1 MKKSIIATC
10 VTCLLSISA
19 CGPFTLRA
27 SEELPATVVSPE
39 SRAIAFLASEVPR
52 WSRENKC
59 FSCHNNGDAA
69 RALFAAKALPPDV
82 ETKLSDGGT
91 KPLEDTTDWLTH
103 PQRWA
108 HNGGEGEFNDKQL
121 AAIQF
126 AFALAEG
133 IRLGHLDDRR
143 PLIAAA
149 RDVSGFQKPDGAWR
163 TVAAGTLGS
172 PITYGNTLATVVARQ
187 TLIEAGGDRFAKPIA
202 QAERWLRQ
210 QRPQSVLDSA
220 ALLLAFPDGGD
231 PPAVMRRRKC
241 LELIRA
247 GQHTDGGWGPYVNS
261 GPEPFDTAIVVLA
274 LCGLAGDSG
283 IAEQIAEG
291 RSYLVSTQQPDGSWL
306 ETTRPTGDE
315 SYAHRI
321 STTGWA
327 ALALV
332 ATRAGAKKSE

>member
-1 MKKSIIATC
+1 MKKYLIAVF
-10 VTCLLSISA
+10 VTCPLSISA
-19 CGPFTLRA
+19 CGPCA
-27 SEELPATVVSPE
+27 IWAADGPPGEVVSPE
-39 SRAIAFLASEVPR
+39 RRAIGFLANEVPR

-69 RALFAAKALPPDV
+69 RALLSAKAVLPNFRA
-82 ETKLSDGGT
+82 E
-91 KPLEDTTDWLTH
+91 PLEETIDWLTH
-103 PQRWA
+103 PQRWE

-133 IRLGHLDDRR
+133 IRLGHITDKR

-149 RDVSGFQKPDGAWR
+149 REVSGFQKSDGSWQ

-187 TLIEAGGDRFAKPIA
+187 TLIEAGRKHFMKSIAK
-202 QAERWLRQ
+202 AERWLRQ
-210 QRPQSVLDSA
+210 QRPETVLDSA
-220 ALLLAFPDGGD
+220 ALLLALPDEADAAG
-231 PPAVMRRRKC
+231 AALQNHC

-247 GQHTDGGWGPYVNS
+247 GQHSDGGWGGYLNS
-261 GPEPFDTAIVVLA
+261 SAEPFDTAIVVLA
-274 LCGLAGDSG
+274 LAGLAEDSD
-283 IAEQIAEG
+283 IARQIAAG

-306 ETTRPTGDE
+306 ETTRPADDE

-321 STTGWA
+321 STSGWA
-327 ALALV
+327 ALALL
-332 ATRAGAKKSE
+332 ATREVSDDPL